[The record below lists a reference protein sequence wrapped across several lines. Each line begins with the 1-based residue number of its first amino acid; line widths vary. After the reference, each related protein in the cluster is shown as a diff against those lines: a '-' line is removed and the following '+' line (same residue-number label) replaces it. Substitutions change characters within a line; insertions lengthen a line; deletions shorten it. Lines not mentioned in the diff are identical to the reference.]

1 MHDSIFSMGVNLTI
15 WTSDEEEYKQVRNLL
30 REATALYVLVHGANI
45 REIDVVKEALK
56 QYIAKLKEQLK

>member
-1 MHDSIFSMGVNLTI
+1 MGANLTI
-15 WTSDEEEYKQVRNLL
+15 WVSDEEEYKQVRNLL
-30 REATALYVLVHGANI
+30 REAVALYTLTHGANI